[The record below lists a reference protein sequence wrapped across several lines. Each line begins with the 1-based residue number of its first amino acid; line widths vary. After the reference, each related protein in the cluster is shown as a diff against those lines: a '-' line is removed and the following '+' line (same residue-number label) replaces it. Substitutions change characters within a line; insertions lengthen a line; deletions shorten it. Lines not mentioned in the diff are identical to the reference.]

1 MKKKIMYSILKEI
14 DKQNR
19 RIEDIPSAETY
30 GISHE
35 EFKRILKIM
44 IDEKLFEST
53 IPLSEYGRSKTNAK
67 KVIKRAKITMKGINY
82 LEENSDLAKLYK
94 GLKEIRDWL

>member
-14 DKQNR
+14 EKTNKKR
-19 RIEDIPSAETY
+19 ADIPTAETY

-35 EFKRILKIM
+35 EFKNILKIM
-44 IDEKLFEST
+44 IDEKLFESL
-53 IPLSEYGRSKTNAK
+53 IPLSEYGRSKNNTKN
-67 KVIKRAKITMKGINY
+67 VIKRAKITMKGINY

-94 GLKEIRDWL
+94 RFKEIRSWL